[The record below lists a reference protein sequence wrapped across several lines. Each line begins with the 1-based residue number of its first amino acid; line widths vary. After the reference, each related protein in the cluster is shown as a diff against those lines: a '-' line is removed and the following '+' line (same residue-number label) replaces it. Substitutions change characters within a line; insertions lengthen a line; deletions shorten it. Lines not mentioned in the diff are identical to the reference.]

1 MWEPDYI
8 TEADLKA
15 LMAVDDDIDDLAI
28 GLAITT
34 ASRAVDRHCGRQFGK
49 TDAPVARVFDGM
61 WDYTARTFAVDTGD
75 IATAAGLVVAG
86 AAVIDAA
93 DYTLYPRNAVADAR
107 PYNRLVLA
115 RGGRA
120 GDITVTAVWGWPAV
134 PTSVTQA
141 TAIQAL
147 RFLKRKDSPFG
158 VAGSPDMGSE
168 LRLLAKVD
176 PDVAVAL
183 GPYRKMRA
191 FA

>member
-1 MWEPDYI
+1 MLEPDYI

-28 GLAITT
+28 GLAITA

-49 TDAPVARVFDGM
+49 TDAPVERVFGGF
-61 WDYTARTFAVDTGD
+61 WDYGARAYAVETGD
-75 IATAAGLVVAG
+75 IATATGLVVEG
-86 AAVIDAA
+86 AEVIPTD
-93 DYTLYPRNAVADAR
+93 DYVLYPRNAAGEGR
-107 PYNRLVLA
+107 PYNRIVLN

-120 GDITVTAVWGWPAV
+120 ADILVTAVWGWDSV
-134 PTSVTQA
+134 PTSVVQA

-183 GPYRKMRA
+183 GPYRKLRA
-191 FA
+191 LA